1 MPRHNE
7 AKHNYLTRYAWIM
20 QASNGMIN
28 HLGNTPFDNSTSMD
42 VTLQVLLAYK
52 GSHSFYTAF
61 DPQRVDPCQ

>member
-1 MPRHNE
+1 
-7 AKHNYLTRYAWIM
+7 M